1 MKDSKLKKD
10 KNIALVSNIDYRIII
25 LILSLTIAY
34 YFSYQK
40 FIIPKSNEFD
50 IFELLLMLS
59 YMAVA
64 VSSIFVSKKYDWN
77 TEVFAK
83 TYFFLGIGYIL
94 LSIGDILY
102 YYIEVIQ
109 QMNPFP
115 SIAFFFYACVY
126 PFQIYHLIGNIRY
139 FRPRISLLTKFWIIL
154 VPLVITLIFTL
165 LASNKLLDRY
175 DLYYTIFLVAG
186 ASISASL
193 SILGLQT
200 FFRSILGTVWILL
213 AAGLF
218 LNSSADIW
226 FTYTELYDI
235 YESSHPVNT
244 MFLLSDMLIVYA
256 LIRHY
261 RSI

>member
-1 MKDSKLKKD
+1 LKND
-10 KNIALVSNIDYRIII
+10 KGIALRSNIDYRIII
-25 LILSLTIAY
+25 LILSLAIAY
-34 YFSYQK
+34 YFSYLN
-40 FIIPKSNEFD
+40 FGSPSPDEFD

-64 VSSIFVSKKYDWN
+64 AGSILVSRKYDWH
-77 TEVFAK
+77 TEIFAK
-83 TYFFLGIGYIL
+83 TYFFLGIGYAL

-109 QMNPFP
+109 QIDPFP

-139 FRPRISLLTKFWIIL
+139 FRPCISSFTKIWIIL
-154 VPLVITLIFTL
+154 VPLVITLLFIIIS
-165 LASNKLLDRY
+165 SNKLSLSY
-175 DLYYTIFLVAG
+175 EIYYTIFLIAG

-193 SILGLQT
+193 SILGLQI
-200 FFRSILGTVWILL
+200 FYRSILGTVWILL

-226 FTYTELYDI
+226 FDYTELYGL
-235 YESSHPVNT
+235 YVSSHPVNT
-244 MFLLSDMLIVYA
+244 MFILSDMLIFYA
-256 LIRHY
+256 LFRHY